1 MFDVKIEKKAGFIIA
16 GHNMQLPI
24 QSSED
29 IEKLFGE
36 AHKSGLIAK
45 LGELSA
51 AKTDSVT
58 NATYLGIAKPK
69 VEGGIDYYFAAEVSQ
84 TAEIG
89 ELEVIPVPTT
99 DWAIFTSDGANLDNI
114 AKLEQYAYGEWL
126 QGADWKLVDLP
137 QMNVFFLD
145 NDKEYMQLWLP
156 VTKKV
161 TKAPMKIRPY
171 LTYAGQCTEAI
182 ALYERAFK
190 AELLQ
195 IARFW
200 EMPADPS
207 APPLSDEEKDL
218 VFQAIMRFGDSDF
231 IRMSDCYGTPLNEQ
245 ETERVS
251 IVVETTEDLVRHAF
265 AVLSEEGRVGIE
277 LSEQIYSSC
286 TGVVVDKFG
295 VMWNLVTAHA

>member
-36 AHKSGLIAK
+36 AHKSGVIAK
-45 LGELSA
+45 LSELSA

-69 VEGGIDYYFAAEVSQ
+69 PEGGIDYYFAAEVSKA
-84 TAEIG
+84 AETG
-89 ELEVIPVPTT
+89 DLEIIPVPTT
-99 DWAIFTSDGANLDNI
+99 NWAIFTSEGANLENI
-114 AKLEQYAYGEWL
+114 ARLEQYAYGEWL

-137 QMNVFFLD
+137 QMNAFFFD

-156 VTKKV
+156 VTEK
-161 TKAPMKIRPY
+161 TKIAPMKVRPY

-190 AELLQ
+190 AELIQ

-200 EMPADPS
+200 EMPSNPGA
-207 APPLSDEEKDL
+207 APLSDVEKDL
-218 VFQAIMRFGDSDF
+218 VFQAIMRFGKSDF
-231 IRMSDCYGTPLNEQ
+231 IRMSDCHGRSLNEN
-245 ETERVS
+245 ESERVS
-251 IVVETTEDLVRHAF
+251 IVVETTEELVRHAF

-286 TGVVVDKFG
+286 TGVVFDKFG